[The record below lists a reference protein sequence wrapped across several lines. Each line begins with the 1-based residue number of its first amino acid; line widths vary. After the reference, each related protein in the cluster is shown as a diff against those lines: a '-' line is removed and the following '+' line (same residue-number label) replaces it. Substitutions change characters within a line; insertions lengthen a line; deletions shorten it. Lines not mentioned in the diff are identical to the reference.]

1 MSSLQDCLPG
11 EAGRELIE
19 DVGVKIE
26 SFRLLINKECRSWQE
41 FFAVLK
47 PPQLN
52 LKHIEQRMM
61 TNLLHYRVNYI
72 VVCLVVYVLQI
83 VFHPVM
89 LLALLSVLLFSFY
102 AIFIL
107 KKPVVLGDSVTI
119 NENGVKILTVCFS
132 VLFLSVMGALEHLLW
147 ASIYSL
153 VLCSLHMLLRPRS
166 VTSSTNKLYEEMLIR
181 GGGGFSIALM
191 GGAGAEKDDADV
203 EAGTSHP
210 TGGSTVGT
218 PSQPP
223 LIASGILL
231 SGPKKD

>member
-107 KKPVVLGDSVTI
+107 
-119 NENGVKILTVCFS
+119 
-132 VLFLSVMGALEHLLW
+132 
-147 ASIYSL
+147 
-153 VLCSLHMLLRPRS
+153 
-166 VTSSTNKLYEEMLIR
+166 
-181 GGGGFSIALM
+181 
-191 GGAGAEKDDADV
+191 
-203 EAGTSHP
+203 
-210 TGGSTVGT
+210 
-218 PSQPP
+218 
-223 LIASGILL
+223 
-231 SGPKKD
+231 